1 MGLVAWPII
10 RSEAVLDVDV
20 VCVGGM
26 SPFLSSASIR
36 ENGARVYPRTTSRDR
51 SRVPKAP
58 GSSHDVL
65 KPQCTRKLFYSRRD
79 PYTQTPLPDRATSQ
93 HPSDIHKAKHQDA
106 SSRAQQQ
113 QSLELRIR
121 PIFENRKCATVSK
134 ILVLRAPT
142 TRHLGAPVPRPGTR
156 ICRHPLPRS
165 GPPFEGLLR
174 CREGKHRS
182 RNLVLM
188 SSC

>member
-10 RSEAVLDVDV
+10 RSEAVLNVDV

-36 ENGARVYPRTTSRDR
+36 ENGARVHPRTTSRDR

-58 GSSHDVL
+58 GSSHDAL
-65 KPQCTRKLFYSRRD
+65 KPQCTRKLFYSRRA

-93 HPSDIHKAKHQDA
+93 HPSNIHKAKHQNA
-106 SSRAQQQ
+106 SSRAQQ
-113 QSLELRIR
+113 SSRI
-121 PIFENRKCATVSK
+121 PNSTNLAKSNSATVSK